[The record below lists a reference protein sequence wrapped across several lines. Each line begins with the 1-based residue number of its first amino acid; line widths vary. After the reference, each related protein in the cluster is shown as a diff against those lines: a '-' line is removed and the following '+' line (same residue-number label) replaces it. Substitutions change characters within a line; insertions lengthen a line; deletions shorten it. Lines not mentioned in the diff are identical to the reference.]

1 MPPRLTGARLT
12 AVDAR
17 MFWLSRR
24 LASDQF
30 LLFAFDGAVDGP
42 SVAHSLLARAETVA
56 DLCVRV
62 RETPAALDYPYWVPR
77 SPTPDLVRVDDTPDW
92 QGCLDRVA
100 ASTADQVD
108 ATVSPWR
115 LHLFPAVTGVP
126 GGSGVASVAVLQVA
140 HALADGA
147 RASATARALFAVD
160 PPTPARPPAAPTG
173 AIAAALGV
181 LEFPA
186 RVARTARRARDAA
199 AADRDRREATASG
212 RLPAPPV
219 GRTPTVLSRPASGDL
234 ALRCLVLPRTALSG
248 GPVAVT
254 VAALTAI
261 SVALADHLEAVGAEV
276 PDDLGAEVT
285 IGIPPASRT
294 TLARNA
300 FHVAG
305 VDLHPGVEDLS
316 RRAEAIADSLRDRR
330 RRLDHPA
337 FGVGDRATEAVPAA
351 VIRADVARA
360 DLEAVPTTVGG
371 HTVVSSVYRG
381 ASDLM
386 LGGHPVLMTAGFP
399 ALSPTVGLTHGIHGV
414 GDTVTLSVTTSAG
427 VVDPDAYATRL
438 RHAVERVVE
447 CLQ

>member
-1 MPPRLTGARLT
+1 MPPRLTRARLT

-24 LASDQF
+24 LPSDQF
-30 LLFAFDGAVDGP
+30 LLFAFDGAVDGR
-42 SVAHSLLARAETVA
+42 SAVRSLLARAETVA
-56 DLCVRV
+56 DLCVRI

-77 SPTPDLVRVDDTPDW
+77 SPSPDLVRVDDTPDW

-108 ATVSPWR
+108 AAVSPWR

-126 GGSGVASVAVLQVA
+126 GASGVAAVAVLQVA
-140 HALADGA
+140 HALADGT

-160 PPTPARPPAAPTG
+160 PPPPVRPPAAPT
-173 AIAAALGV
+173 AVLAAALGLAEV
-181 LEFPA
+181 LV
-186 RVARTARRARDAA
+186 RVVRTARRARDAA

-219 GRTPTVLSRPASGDL
+219 GRTPCVLSRPASGDL
-234 ALRCLVLPRTALSG
+234 AMRCLVLPTTALAG
-248 GPVAVT
+248 GPVSVT
-254 VAALTAI
+254 AAALTAI
-261 SVALADHLEAVGAEV
+261 SVALTDHLEAVGSEV
-276 PDDLGAEVT
+276 PSDLGAEVT
-285 IGIPPASRT
+285 VGIAPASRT
-294 TLARNA
+294 TKARNA

-305 VDLHPGVEDLS
+305 VDLHPEVDDLA
-316 RRAEAIADSLRDRR
+316 RRAAAIADSLRERR

-337 FGVGDRATEAVPAA
+337 FGAGDRATEAVPAA
-351 VIRADVARA
+351 VIRGDVARA
-360 DLEAVPTTVGG
+360 DLASTPATVGG
-371 HTVVSSVYRG
+371 HTVVSSVHRG
-381 ASDLM
+381 PADLV
-386 LGGHPVLMTAGFP
+386 LGGHRVLMTAGFP
-399 ALSPTVGLTHGIHGV
+399 ALSPTVGLTHGVHGI
-414 GDTVTLSVTTSAG
+414 GDTVTLSVTTSSG